1 MTVEAKKQLFI
12 VGSPR
17 SGTTMLQILLASHPQ
32 VASTVEQTLFQHYVA
47 PWLETWDSEV
57 ENIEKRGWKLGLP
70 ILWQR
75 EELEEILHQFLARAY
90 AKILAGKP
98 GATHIV
104 DKHPG
109 YSRHVALIK
118 RFIPGARFIHIV
130 RDGRDVAASM
140 IAVHAKMGFA
150 PSNVSAAAT
159 KWKTFVL
166 AAREAAQFTND
177 YIEVH
182 YEDFLR
188 KGAEAYSQVLRF
200 CELPVSDSWIAEVLE
215 ANSFEKMK
223 ERGASPDPR
232 TPLSTKRYHRGV
244 AGGWER
250 DFTPRDR
257 FVFEK
262 IAGDLLRELGY
273 AEAGWWARSS
283 ADRVIQPLRE
293 AWALRRPHLG
303 RAFHSAVSAVL
314 GRE

>member
-57 ENIEKRGWKLGLP
+57 ENIDKRGWKLGLP

-75 EELEEILHQFLARAY
+75 EELEEILRDFLARAY

-109 YSRHVALIK
+109 YSPHVTLIK
-118 RFIPGARFIHIV
+118 RFIPGARFIHII

-200 CELPVSDSWIAEVLE
+200 CELPVSDSWIAEVLDG
-215 ANSFEKMK
+215 AKLRPH
-223 ERGASPDPR
+223 RGAARGRRGAGRRAGR
-232 TPLSTKRYHRGV
+232 TRAAARPLSGSLALPGTRARCGGV
-244 AGGWER
+244 
-250 DFTPRDR
+250 TPPAPNGINDPATTALCTVFPVSIGRRCDR
-257 FVFEK
+257 LV
-262 IAGDLLRELGY
+262 A
-273 AEAGWWARSS
+273 
-283 ADRVIQPLRE
+283 
-293 AWALRRPHLG
+293 
-303 RAFHSAVSAVL
+303 
-314 GRE
+314 